1 MLISLI
7 ELDSKIK
14 SKSEL
19 EIKTELFPL
28 DFSISEESHKQ
39 VLTPRVVT
47 GALQ

>member
-1 MLISLI
+1 MLISLT

-19 EIKTELFPL
+19 ETKIELPPL
-28 DFSISEESHKQ
+28 DFSISEESHKL
-39 VLTPRVVT
+39 VLAPRVVT